1 MVFTHGLPI
10 NREVLRPG
18 TPSSMKTPS
27 LLRFVLL
34 GSLLPAAAPAA
45 DQAVRSVQLQKG
57 QVMVRREA
65 GLTGATNTVELPGA
79 IRVLT
84 NGTFTVKGGKERR
97 LAEGQVLGADGSL
110 TSPDGTLT
118 PVGDHLVL
126 KRGRV
131 MVVRDGEAAPATREI
146 LLGDGRRV
154 QPDGS
159 IRTPQGT
166 LQRMLDG
173 QLLKFEG
180 ETIVATDTASLQKG
194 AVILQ
199 KDGSRLTLRRDQKMA
214 MSDGTQIFGDGRVIL
229 PNGTQK
235 RLAEGEILRIQ
246 GVRGGKN

>member
-1 MVFTHGLPI
+1 
-10 NREVLRPG
+10 
-18 TPSSMKTPS
+18 MKTPS
-27 LLRFVLL
+27 PLRLAALAF
-34 GSLLPAAAPAA
+34 LLPLCVHAA

-57 QVMVRREA
+57 LVMVRREA
-65 GLTGATNTVELPGA
+65 GLTEATNTVELPGA

-97 LAEGQVLGADGSL
+97 LTEGQVLGADGNL
-110 TSPDGTLT
+110 TSPDGSIT

-131 MVVRDGEAAPATREI
+131 MLVRDGEATPAVGEVV
-146 LLGDGRRV
+146 LGDGRRV

-180 ETIVATDTASLQKG
+180 EVIAATDTASLQKG
-194 AVILQ
+194 AVVLQ
-199 KDGSRLTLRRDQKMA
+199 KDGSRITLRRDQKMA
-214 MSDGTQIFGDGRVIL
+214 MSDGTQVFGDGRVIL

-235 RLAEGEILRIQ
+235 RLAEGEVFKIT
-246 GVRGGKN
+246 GVKGSKP